1 MIDGLNVIT
10 RSLLPSR
17 IAGRRLAQ
25 STWMGMLVSS
35 PQIQVVSL
43 SVHVD
48 DINMSG
54 KRENVS
60 KMWAILKKKAD
71 LKDPTPLLDQE
82 NLGCTQ
88 REAQVDKSIVLE
100 KQQLFTKCV
109 NANTDTQL
117 DESNKEETTAWSYDM
132 QIYAQKCVE
141 ALLRIGA
148 QKQVDQLHKVS
159 TPCLYDHQIKPEV
172 LESVGEL
179 SETCSFNCIGKFV
192 SCSHERPD
200 I

>member
-1 MIDGLNVIT
+1 MIDGLNVMT
-10 RSLLPSR
+10 RGLLPSR

-25 STWMGMLVSS
+25 SNWMGMLVSS

-48 DINMSG
+48 NINMSG

-60 KMWAILKKKAD
+60 KMWAILNKNAD

-88 REAQVDKSIVLE
+88 REAQVDKSIVFE
-100 KQQLFTKCV
+100 KTQLFTKCV

-117 DESNKEETTAWSYDM
+117 DESNQEETTAWSCDM
-132 QIYAQKCVE
+132 EIYAQKCG
-141 ALLRIGA
+141 ALLRSGA

-159 TPCLYDHQIKPEV
+159 TPCLYDHQIKPDV

-179 SETCSFNCIGKFV
+179 SETCSKIVLESLYLAPMG
-192 SCSHERPD
+192 RPD
-200 I
+200 T